1 MDFQI
6 KENKKYKKIKRTSN
20 IQFIYIVEESYGY
33 QYEPNWPNHYYFKN
47 NKDAQKFHD
56 KLLEKY
62 NKYLNDPMYI
72 LTCEI
77 IDKHLN
83 KDEEY
88 EKNYERYSETLELLE
103 EKLRKKYGKSKQKY
117 ENDFYKLKIEKTKIN

>member
-47 NKDAQKFHD
+47 NKDAKIYYD
-56 KLLEKY
+56 KLLNKY
-62 NKYLNDPMYI
+62 NKYLSDDLYI
-72 LTCEI
+72 LYLEI
-77 IDKHLN
+77 LN
-83 KDEEY
+83 KSSNNENSEEN
-88 EKNYERYSETLELLE
+88 ENMLDLLDK
-103 EKLRKKYGKSKQKY
+103 KLKIKYGKSKEKY
-117 ENDFYKLKIEKTKIN
+117 SYDFYNLKIKKAKIN